1 MRIPLGALSLLVGLG
16 CGSPNSGTNADAL
29 ASSDASGDATG
40 EAGPGDGAVDG
51 SPPVIEVLQGA
62 DRASAFSAAE
72 AHSLETND
80 GVRWTGVY
88 IGGACSA
95 GSGWTKSL
103 LTTLATDDDWTFMP
117 IWVGQQA
124 PTICGHSALTAAQGK
139 ADGEATATMMA
150 TYDWAPNL
158 DIPVVLDLEA
168 GSYTYSESGAKAYA
182 GAWRDAV
189 RSAGYLAYLYSNP
202 TAINALYD
210 AGIVFDG
217 AWPASWFYTSFH
229 TTAPDD
235 LTQLGTRYT
244 AHDRAWQ
251 YAGDFAVS
259 GAGTVDGDASDLLLA
274 PAPGGTNK

>member
-1 MRIPLGALSLLVGLG
+1 MRIQLGALPLLVTFG
-16 CGSPNSGTNADAL
+16 CSSPNGGTNADAP
-29 ASSDASGDATG
+29 ASFDASGDATG
-40 EAGPGDGAVDG
+40 DAGPRDG
-51 SPPVIEVLQGA
+51 SVDAPPRMIEVLQGT

-72 AHSLETND
+72 AHSLHAND
-80 GVRWTGVY
+80 GVQWTGVY

-103 LTTLATDDDWTFMP
+103 LTTLATDEGWTFMP

-124 PTICGHSALTAAQGK
+124 PSICGRSTLTATQGK
-139 ADGEATATMMA
+139 TDGEATAAMMA
-150 TYDWAPNL
+150 TYDWAANL

-182 GAWRDAV
+182 EAWRDAV
-189 RSAGYLAYLYSNP
+189 RSAGYLAYLYSSP

-217 AWPASWFYTSFH
+217 AWPASWLYTSFH

-244 AHDRAWQ
+244 THDRAWQ

-259 GAGTVDGDASDLLLA
+259 GAGTVDGDSSDLLLA

>member
-1 MRIPLGALSLLVGLG
+1 MRFHVVTLSLLVGLG
-16 CGSPNSGTNADAL
+16 CGSLHGGNNADAPAASD
-29 ASSDASGDATG
+29 ASSDAIGDA
-40 EAGPGDGAVDG
+40 GPRDG
-51 SPPVIEVLQGA
+51 SVDAPPRMIEVLQGV
-62 DRASAFSAAE
+62 DRASAFTTSE
-72 AHSLETND
+72 AHSLKANN
-80 GVRWTGVY
+80 GVQWTGVY

-103 LTTLATDDDWTFMP
+103 LTTLATAEGWTFMP

-124 PTICGHSALTAAQGK
+124 PAICGHSTLTAAQGK
-139 ADGEATATMMA
+139 TDGVATAAMMA
-150 TYDWAPNL
+150 SYDWAPNL

-168 GSYTYSESGAKAYA
+168 DSYTYSASGAKAYA

-244 AHDRAWQ
+244 EHDRAWQ

-259 GAGTVDGDASDLLLA
+259 GAGTVDGDSSDLLLA